1 MTKYPSRYSN
11 DKKVTAAQY
20 LAELMCERQAQ
31 KNKKELPKQFWNLP
45 HWSKKFKSQLF
56 AAYGLLKL
64 YDEAAII
71 KAVKS
76 KEARNIYS
84 LRAPTLDDI
93 IKEHQHR
100 LQLDKSK
107 PKDISIVRKD
117 VNAKPRQY
125 RVEDNI
131 LGRLSE
137 LDT

>member
-11 DKKVTAAQY
+11 DKRVTAAQY

-31 KNKKELPKQFWNLP
+31 KNKKELPNQFWNLP

-64 YDEAAII
+64 YDETAII

-84 LRAPTLDDI
+84 LRAPILDDI
-93 IKEHQHR
+93 IKEQQHK
-100 LQLDKSK
+100 LELDKTK
-107 PKDISIVRKD
+107 TKDANIVRKD
-117 VNAKPRQY
+117 VKAKPREY
-125 RVEDNI
+125 RVKDNI